1 MTDKGCMKI
10 AYIFATFFLFS
21 CNHFSSRSPASL
33 ETNILIIGDSHM
45 AGPFGQYL
53 HQSVSTNTG
62 VNVVTYGHASSAPL
76 HWLSE
81 SRQKLSGG
89 VYHQLSANRTINPNE
104 LIKFSNPNPT
114 DWRTPVEVPFFEL
127 LTTSMNLHEKW
138 RNNGFP
144 DTQYDYVVIE
154 LGANDR
160 RAIVNGDRINLN
172 GYNQRLKLTRELAL
186 LATKNGEKCI
196 WIGPPHGRTK
206 TDFEQATLYKMLKE
220 ALEATSCQLV
230 SSNHYKA
237 LGCDGVHFN
246 CREEMDNARKW
257 AGEMATKIKNAFLN

>member
-1 MTDKGCMKI
+1 MKI
-10 AYIFATFFLFS
+10 AYIFATLLLFS
-21 CNHFSSRSPASL
+21 CNHFSSRSPASIDK
-33 ETNILIIGDSHM
+33 NILIIGDSHM

-62 VNVVTYGHASSAPL
+62 VNVVTYGHASSAPI

-81 SRQKLSGG
+81 NRQKLSGG
-89 VYHQLSANRTINPNE
+89 VYHQLSANKTINPNE

-114 DWRTPVEVPFFEL
+114 DWRTPVEVPFFEQ
-127 LTTSMNLHEKW
+127 LTTNMNLHEKW

-144 DTQYDYVVIE
+144 DSSYDYVVIE

-160 RAIVNGDRINLN
+160 RAIVNNDVVNQV
-172 GYNQRLKLTRELAL
+172 GYNQRLRLTRELAL
-186 LATKNGEKCI
+186 LATKNGEKCL
-196 WIGPPHGRTK
+196 WVGPPHGRTK
-206 TDFEQATLYKMLKE
+206 TDFEQATLYKMLEE
-220 ALEATSCQLV
+220 ALEPTSCQLI

-237 LGCDGVHFN
+237 MGCDGVHFN

-257 AGEMATKIKNAFLN
+257 AGEISSKIKSLILNY